1 MRLEPSE
8 EQAMLRETVARFLA
22 DRGEAAAIG
31 AAPMPAADWCAMA
44 EFGLFAFLLPERAGG
59 MGGGSDDVM
68 IVAETLG
75 RGLAITPLGEAVLGA
90 ADIVA
95 RYGDELLVRRFVAPA
110 MTGEATLALATGSVR
125 EEAGRV
131 SGVFEFARWAPQAM
145 ALVVLGD
152 DVAYVVALDTDSA
165 TLTPRRLADG
175 TPAACVTLT
184 DCEAAR
190 IALPPGA
197 AEATLAMVDL
207 AHAAEMIGVMALLYA
222 QTADYVATRRQF
234 GAAIATFQA
243 VQHKMARMFVA
254 LEQARSL
261 TIKAAAT
268 GREDADFVR
277 AVRSAKAYVADAAQ
291 FLAEEAVQLHGG
303 IGVTDELPVGRGL
316 RRVMVLARLFGGAAD
331 ARVRLAA

>member
-31 AAPMPAADWCAMA
+31 AAPMLAADWRAMA
-44 EFGLFAFLLPERAGG
+44 ELGLFAFLLPERAGG
-59 MGGGSDDVM
+59 MGGGSDDAM
-68 IVAETLG
+68 IVAEALG
-75 RGLAITPLGEAVLGA
+75 KALAVTSFGEAVLGA
-90 ADIVA
+90 ADVIA
-95 RYGDELLVRRFVAPA
+95 RHGGDMLVQRFVAPA
-110 MTGEATLALATGSVR
+110 MAGETILALAVGSVR
-125 EEAGRV
+125 EDAGRV
-131 SGVFEFARWAPQAM
+131 SGVFDFVRWAPQAS

-152 DVAYVVALDTDSA
+152 DAAYLVTLGANTAALI
-165 TLTPRRLADG
+165 PRRLADG

-197 AEATLAMVDL
+197 AETTLAMVDL

-234 GAAIATFQA
+234 GAAIGTFQA
-243 VQHKMARMFVA
+243 VQHKLARMFVA

-268 GREDADFVR
+268 GREDAGFVR
-277 AVRSAKAYVADAAQ
+277 AARSAKAYVADAAQ
-291 FLAEEAVQLHGG
+291 HLAEDAVQLHGG

-316 RRVMVLARLFGGAAD
+316 RRVMVLARLFGAATD
-331 ARVRLAA
+331 ARETLAA

>member
-8 EQAMLRETVARFLA
+8 EQTMLRDMVARFLA

-31 AAPMPAADWCAMA
+31 AAPMPAAGWRAMA
-44 EFGLFAFLLPERAGG
+44 EFGLFGFLLPERAGG

-68 IVAETLG
+68 IVAEALG

-95 RYGDELLVRRFVAPA
+95 RYGDDLLVRRLVAPA
-110 MTGEATLALATGSVR
+110 IAGEAILALAVGSLR
-125 EEAGRV
+125 EEAGSV
-131 SGVFEFARWAPQAM
+131 SGRVEFVRWAPQAS

-152 DVAYVVALDTDSA
+152 DAAYVAALDTDAA

-190 IALPPGA
+190 IALPAGA
-197 AEATLAMVDL
+197 AETALAMVDL

-222 QTADYVATRRQF
+222 QTADYAATRRQF
-234 GAAIATFQA
+234 GAAIGTFQA
-243 VQHKMARMFVA
+243 VQHKLARMFVA

-268 GREDADFVR
+268 GREDADFGR
-277 AVRSAKAYVADAAQ
+277 AARSAKAYVAHAAQ

-316 RRVMVLARLFGGAAD
+316 RRIMVLARLFGGAAD
-331 ARVRLAA
+331 ARARLAA

>member
-8 EQAMLRETVARFLA
+8 EQAMLRDMVARFLA

-31 AAPMPAADWCAMA
+31 AAPMPATDWRAMA
-44 EFGLFAFLLPERAGG
+44 EFGLVGFLLPDRAGG

-68 IVAETLG
+68 IVAEALG

-95 RYGDELLVRRFVAPA
+95 RYGDDLLVRRFVAPA
-110 MTGEATLALATGSVR
+110 IAGEAILALAVGSLR
-125 EEAGRV
+125 EEAGSV
-131 SGVFEFARWAPQAM
+131 SGRVEFVRWAPQAS

-152 DVAYVVALDTDSA
+152 DVAYVVALDTDGA
-165 TLTPRRLADG
+165 ALTPRRLADG

-190 IALPPGA
+190 IALPAGA
-197 AEATLAMVDL
+197 AETALAMVDL
-207 AHAAEMIGVMALLYA
+207 AHAAEMIGVVALLYA

-234 GAAIATFQA
+234 GAAIGTFQA

-277 AVRSAKAYVADAAQ
+277 AVRSAKAYVAEAAQ
-291 FLAEEAVQLHGG
+291 YLAEEAVQLHGG

-316 RRVMVLARLFGGAAD
+316 RRVVVLARLFGGAAD
-331 ARVRLAA
+331 ARARLAA

>member
-31 AAPMPAADWCAMA
+31 AAPIPATDWRAMA
-44 EFGLFAFLLPERAGG
+44 ELGLFGFLLPERAGG
-59 MGGGSDDVM
+59 MGGGSDDAM
-68 IVAETLG
+68 IVAEALG
-75 RGLAITPLGEAVLGA
+75 RGLAITPLSEGVIGA

-95 RYGDELLVRRFVAPA
+95 RHGDDELVQRFVAPA
-110 MTGEATLALATGSVR
+110 MVGEAILALAVGSPR

-131 SGVFEFARWAPQAM
+131 SGVFDFVRWAPQAS

-152 DVAYVVALDTDSA
+152 DAAHVVALDANSPA
-165 TLTPRRLADG
+165 LTPRRLADG
-175 TPAACVTLT
+175 TPAACITLA

-197 AEATLAMVDL
+197 AETALAMVDL
-207 AHAAEMIGVMALLYA
+207 THAAEMTGVMALLYA
-222 QTADYVATRRQF
+222 QTADYAATRRQF
-234 GAAIATFQA
+234 GAAIGTFQA
-243 VQHKMARMFVA
+243 VQHKLARMFVA

-268 GREDADFVR
+268 GRDETGFVR
-277 AVRSAKAYVADAAQ
+277 AARSAKAYAADAAQ

-331 ARVRLAA
+331 ARARLAA

>member
-1 MRLEPSE
+1 
-8 EQAMLRETVARFLA
+8 
-22 DRGEAAAIG
+22 
-31 AAPMPAADWCAMA
+31 MPAADWCAMA
-44 EFGLFAFLLPERAGG
+44 EFGLFGFLLPERAGG

-75 RGLAITPLGEAVLGA
+75 RGLAITPLGESVIGA
-90 ADIVA
+90 ADVIA
-95 RYGDELLVRRFVAPA
+95 RYGDELLVRSFVAPA
-110 MTGEATLALATGSVR
+110 MAGEATLALAMGSVR
-125 EEAGRV
+125 EDAGRV
-131 SGVFEFARWAPQAM
+131 SGVFDFVRWAAQAS
-145 ALVVLGD
+145 ALVVLGHD
-152 DVAYVVALDTDSA
+152 AAYVVALDTDGA

-175 TPAACVTLT
+175 TRAACVTLT

-197 AEATLAMVDL
+197 AETALAMVDL
-207 AHAAEMIGVMALLYA
+207 THAAEMTGVMALLYA

-234 GAAIATFQA
+234 GAAIGAFQA
-243 VQHKMARMFVA
+243 VQHKLARMFVA

-268 GREDADFVR
+268 GREDAGFVR
-277 AVRSAKAYVADAAQ
+277 AARSAKAYVAEAAQ

-331 ARVRLAA
+331 ARARLAA